1 MWAFIAFY
9 TVILIVLV
17 LLLLGRLN
25 PAGQAILGILLLNW
39 LVVILFPLPFYI
51 LILTILFQMLM
62 LGAVLGTTHR
72 YAAGLAGLL
81 IVAFVAFFTVDVA
94 VTLSFLLP
102 VILIM
107 TSTINLKRPDPF
119 TFGTKLANQANT
131 PDPDQDVPDPEDQD
145 VPNQDPEDAVAP
157 KKVSP
162 QKITS
167 KKVSPKKIRKC

>member
-51 LILTILFQMLM
+51 LVLTILFQMLM

-107 TSTINLKRPDPF
+107 TSAINVKRPDPF
-119 TFGTKLANQANT
+119 TFGAKLAEAT
-131 PDPDQDVPDPEDQD
+131 PDPD
-145 VPNQDPEDAVAP
+145 PNQDPDPDAVVPQDAVAP
-157 KKVSP
+157 KKVSH

-167 KKVSPKKIRKC
+167 KKVSSKKIRKC